1 MKKPFNTMRL
11 SESQRNIIT
20 ESVTEIFGP
29 DVTVR
34 LFGSRTDD
42 AKKGGDIDLFVE
54 LPSVDPLKIKKS
66 VRLSGKISRRLDDM
80 INVDVIVKDESTRI
94 SLIHQE
100 GMKGI
105 RL

>member
-1 MKKPFNTMRL
+1 MWFNAMRL
-11 SESQRNIIT
+11 SESQRTIIT
-20 ESVTEIFGP
+20 ESVAEVFGQ
-29 DVTVR
+29 DVIVR

-54 LPSVDPLKIKKS
+54 IPSVDPLKTRKS
-66 VRLSGKISRRLDDM
+66 VQLAGKISRRLDDM
-80 INVDVIVKDESTRI
+80 IDVDVIVKDDSTRI

-100 GMKGI
+100 GMRGI